1 MTKEKKPT
9 KKWMVSLRIDRHT
22 VIMVPPEKATPEYAE
37 EWKAKYRAGVKIAD
51 TRETCMNNIASKG
64 RKGSRR

>member
-1 MTKEKKPT
+1 
-9 KKWMVSLRIDRHT
+9 
-22 VIMVPPEKATPEYAE
+22 MVPPHKATPEYAE

>member
-9 KKWMVSLRIDRHT
+9 RKRMVSLRIDRHT
-22 VIMVPPEKATPEYAE
+22 VIMVPPHKATPEYAE
-37 EWKAKYRAGVKIAD
+37 EWKAKYMAGVKIAD

-64 RKGSRR
+64 RKGSKR